1 VSRAALNEP
10 DTAWRSV
17 SSSEADTRAWGRR
30 LGERLVGGEALAL
43 IGELGAGKTRFV
55 QGLAEGLGVDTRK
68 VSSPTF
74 AIRHDHVGR
83 VTLLHLDF
91 YRLHDHEEVEWLDML
106 EAPDDAVIAVE
117 WADRLPHALPDD
129 RLEIAFTTGP
139 DPDDR
144 SITWTARGPR
154 AERALAALRA
164 AHAG

>member
-1 VSRAALNEP
+1 VSRASLNEP
-10 DTAWRSV
+10 DTVWRSV

-43 IGELGAGKTRFV
+43 VGELGAGKTRFV
-55 QGLAEGLGVDTRK
+55 QGLAEGLGVEAHR

-91 YRLHDHEEVEWLDML
+91 YRLRDPAEVEWLGML
-106 EAPDDAVIAVE
+106 ESPDDAVIAAE
-117 WADRLPHALPDD
+117 WADRLPDALPDD
-129 RLEIAFTTGP
+129 RLEIAFTAGP

-164 AHAG
+164 AHGG